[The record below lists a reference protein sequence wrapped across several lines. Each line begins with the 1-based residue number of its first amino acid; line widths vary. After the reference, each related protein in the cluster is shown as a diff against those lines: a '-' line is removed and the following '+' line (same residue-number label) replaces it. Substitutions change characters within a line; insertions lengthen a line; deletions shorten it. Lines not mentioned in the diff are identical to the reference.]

1 MSSPRLRRLAA
12 DYEALRSEFSGHP
25 AVRVQPIGQLPPE
38 RYVVDYRIPGLVLNG
53 NTPEHSELHRVEIQL
68 PAGYPR
74 EQPYCVPLTPIFHP
88 NVSSHYCIND
98 YWAAGE
104 PLSDVVTKIGAM
116 IQYQIYNTK
125 SPLDATAAYWAA
137 QHPEL
142 FPIGRV
148 DFGMP
153 EPQIEV
159 AGELDIQIKDGS

>member
-1 MSSPRLRRLAA
+1 MSNPRLRRLAA
-12 DYEALRSEFSGHP
+12 DYASLRSEFSGSET
-25 AVRVQPIGQLPPE
+25 VLVKPIGQLPPE
-38 RYVVDYRIPGLVLNG
+38 RYLVEYRIPGLVLKG
-53 NTPEHSELHRVEIQL
+53 NTPEHSEHHRVEIQL

-104 PLSDVVTKIGAM
+104 PLSDVVSKIGAM

-142 FPIGRV
+142 FPVGNVELGI
-148 DFGMP
+148 P

-159 AGELDIQIKDGS
+159 PDPLDIQLKGGS